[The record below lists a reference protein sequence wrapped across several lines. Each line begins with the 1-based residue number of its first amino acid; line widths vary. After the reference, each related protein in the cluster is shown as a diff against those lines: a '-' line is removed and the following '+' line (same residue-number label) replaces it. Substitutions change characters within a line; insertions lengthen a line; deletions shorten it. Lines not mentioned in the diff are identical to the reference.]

1 MLDSSVI
8 VLVLLLVAVVLCI
21 LDALGLIGGRGL
33 PIAVGCIA
41 GALIFRT

>member
-8 VLVLLLVAVVLCI
+8 VLVLLLVAIVLCV

-33 PIAVGCIA
+33 VIAVGCIA
-41 GALIFRT
+41 GALLFK